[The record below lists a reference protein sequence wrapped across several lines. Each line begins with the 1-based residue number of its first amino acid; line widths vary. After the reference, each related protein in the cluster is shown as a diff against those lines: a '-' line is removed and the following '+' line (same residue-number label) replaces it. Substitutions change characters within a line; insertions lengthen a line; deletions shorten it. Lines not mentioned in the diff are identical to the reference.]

1 MHDCPFTPSQIQ
13 SVTDGDMGRD
23 RAVVFI
29 AIAVIAVVFVF
40 KTFSL
45 LHSKGSLV
53 QGGRESPVD
62 TVWITE
68 VMNLLAWWWHS
79 AFEGPT

>member
-1 MHDCPFTPSQIQ
+1 MHKSQFTFYQTL
-13 SVTDGDMGRD
+13 SVAVDMGRD

-53 QGGRESPVD
+53 QGVRESPVD
-62 TVWITE
+62 TVRIAE
-68 VMNLLAWWWHS
+68 VMSLLAWWWHS
-79 AFEGPT
+79 PFEGPP